1 MGYAEEL
8 VRLLRPLGVYSFREG
23 SFSLGELQ
31 ALGGALDAAQA
42 KLSRMQRESIPATA
56 EDEGLDRMEALFRY
70 CAELKDTQARRA
82 AIAAFLKFGGDS
94 FTLQALNR
102 CLQTCGVFCR
112 VAETGKPEHV
122 RVWFPRQMGIPAG
135 FAQMRVII
143 EDILPCQLDIFYDF
157 RYCTWQETE
166 KYGLRWADLGSM
178 TWMQWMLYHEGAFEE
193 EA

>member
-8 VRLLRPLGVYSFREG
+8 VRLLRPLGVYSFRER

-70 CAELKDTQARRA
+70 CAGLKDTQARRA
-82 AIAAFLKFGGDS
+82 AIAAFLQFGGDS
-94 FTLQALNR
+94 FTVQALNR
-102 CLQTCGVFCR
+102 CLQTSGVFCR
-112 VAETGKPEHV
+112 VAETGRPEHV

-135 FAQMRVII
+135 FAQMKRII
-143 EDILPCQLDIFYDF
+143 EDILPAHVLAQYTFWYITWTEMETKLP
-157 RYCTWQETE
+157 TWQAIEALELTWTRLET
-166 KYGLRWADLGSM
+166 YV
-178 TWMQWMLYHEGAFEE
+178 T
-193 EA
+193 

>member
-70 CAELKDTQARRA
+70 CAGLKDTQARRA
-82 AIAAFLKFGGDS
+82 AIAAFCSSAATALRCRRSTGACRHAAFLPRGGDGK
-94 FTLQALNR
+94 AGA
-102 CLQTCGVFCR
+102 CAGV
-112 VAETGKPEHV
+112 VSE
-122 RVWFPRQMGIPAG
+122 
-135 FAQMRVII
+135 
-143 EDILPCQLDIFYDF
+143 
-157 RYCTWQETE
+157 
-166 KYGLRWADLGSM
+166 ADGRPGRLCADAR
-178 TWMQWMLYHEGAFEE
+178 HH
-193 EA
+193 

>member
-70 CAELKDTQARRA
+70 IIRPRDAKSASTSCRQA
-82 AIAAFLKFGGDS
+82 K
-94 FTLQALNR
+94 
-102 CLQTCGVFCR
+102 
-112 VAETGKPEHV
+112 
-122 RVWFPRQMGIPAG
+122 
-135 FAQMRVII
+135 
-143 EDILPCQLDIFYDF
+143 
-157 RYCTWQETE
+157 
-166 KYGLRWADLGSM
+166 AD
-178 TWMQWMLYHEGAFEE
+178 
-193 EA
+193 

>member
-1 MGYAEEL
+1 MNYTDEL
-8 VRLLRPLGVYSFREG
+8 VGLLRPLGVYSFREG

-70 CAELKDTQARRA
+70 CAGLKDTQARRA
-82 AIAAFLKFGGDS
+82 AIAAFLQFGGDS

-112 VAETGKPEHV
+112 VAETGKPSRSISPRSPV
-122 RVWFPRQMGIPAG
+122 LSQRVPSLSVTITLLSSSG
-135 FAQMRVII
+135 F
-143 EDILPCQLDIFYDF
+143 
-157 RYCTWQETE
+157 W
-166 KYGLRWADLGSM
+166 
-178 TWMQWMLYHEGAFEE
+178 
-193 EA
+193 